1 MKVFYLPCLDHCK
14 SFYGKAK
21 VIEQDNG
28 EKVLQSYNTQIAKIT
43 TGGELVRL
51 WSGNSQTSSRHFNSF
66 CKFYGLPVVRFA
78 SQPVGEV

>member
-1 MKVFYLPCLDHCK
+1 MKIFDLPCFDTRA

-28 EKVLQSYNTQIAKIT
+28 EKVLQSYNTHIAKIT
-43 TGGELVRL
+43 TGGEVVRL

-66 CKFYGLPVVRFA
+66 LKFYDLPPVRFA
-78 SQPVGEV
+78 SLPVMQ